1 MWYYFTIILHEGYK
15 KPWISSGIGRMAIP
29 ILVYVLEDSQTYL
42 IVEKVL
48 SNRTFLKPEE
58 QTPRRGTIGFKT
70 IGLSTL
76 LKFVDDWPM

>member
-1 MWYYFTIILHEGYK
+1 
-15 KPWISSGIGRMAIP
+15 MAIP
-29 ILVYVLEDSQTYL
+29 ILVYVLEDSQIYL

-76 LKFVDDWPM
+76 IKFVDD

>member
-1 MWYYFTIILHEGYK
+1 
-15 KPWISSGIGRMAIP
+15 MAIP

-58 QTPRRGTIGFKT
+58 QTPRHGKIGFKT

-76 LKFVDDWPM
+76 LKFVDD

>member
-1 MWYYFTIILHEGYK
+1 
-15 KPWISSGIGRMAIP
+15 MAIP

-76 LKFVDDWPM
+76 LKFVDD

>member
-1 MWYYFTIILHEGYK
+1 
-15 KPWISSGIGRMAIP
+15 MAIP
-29 ILVYVLEDSQTYL
+29 ILIYVLEDSQIYL

-58 QTPRRGTIGFKT
+58 QKLRRGTIGFKT

-76 LKFVDDWPM
+76 IQFMDD

>member
-1 MWYYFTIILHEGYK
+1 V
-15 KPWISSGIGRMAIP
+15 IGRMVIP

-42 IVEKVL
+42 IVEKAL
-48 SNRTFLKPEE
+48 RNRTFLKPEE

-76 LKFVDDWPM
+76 IKFVDDTPVIVQIVNYHTSRI